1 MFVYSHSPCIYYT
14 CKCFCLALYEVA
26 LGMPSLASTKRCPP
40 RSQSG
45 TRFLLFPGPRF
56 YPLVNSAFWGP
67 ISSGAPSGLFFLKTS
82 EAPDGAL
89 EKQAAGCT
97 QEGEWGTGKKKNT
110 GPQKYWWALLGHT
123 ERGSISGAGISLPAM
138 VPAPAEPYAPE
149 HNMGIRTKER
159 PILRC

>member
-1 MFVYSHSPCIYYT
+1 
-14 CKCFCLALYEVA
+14 
-26 LGMPSLASTKRCPP
+26 MPSLASTKRCPP

-97 QEGEWGTGKKKNT
+97 QEGEWGPGKKKIQGLRNT
-110 GPQKYWWALLGHT
+110 GGPCWGTLSGVLFLVRAYRCPQWFLHQQSHMPQNITWEYEPK
-123 ERGSISGAGISLPAM
+123 RGLFLDAEFASREGDNPA
-138 VPAPAEPYAPE
+138 VVYK
-149 HNMGIRTKER
+149 N
-159 PILRC
+159 